1 MTNTFFTNLL
11 TVFSYCI
18 NSSMFNNAA
27 TNSLKYMRHDDNAE

>member
-18 NSSMFNNAA
+18 NSSTINNAA
-27 TNSLKYMRHDDNAE
+27 TNSLKYMQHDDNAE